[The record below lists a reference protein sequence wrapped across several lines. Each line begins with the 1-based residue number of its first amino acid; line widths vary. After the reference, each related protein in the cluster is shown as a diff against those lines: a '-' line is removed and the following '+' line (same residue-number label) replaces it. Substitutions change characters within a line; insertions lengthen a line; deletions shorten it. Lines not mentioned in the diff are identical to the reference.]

1 MERALSVGAIH
12 EHRLSGPGM
21 LYPMIWNTHV
31 ASSVDTQIAKKVM
44 RMRNHFMKR
53 FFYVGFS
60 SKFRIFDIFQ
70 IFGNL

>member
-31 ASSVDTQIAKKVM
+31 AIFPSSVDTQIAKKVM
-44 RMRNHFMKR
+44 RVRN
-53 FFYVGFS
+53 YS
-60 SKFRIFDIFQ
+60 
-70 IFGNL
+70 